1 MKTRFFV
8 APALVLFAVLF
19 TQAANAE
26 SMATETA
33 DAEDTGNTAAMFKS
47 LDTDNNG
54 YISAEE
60 ANANPAL
67 VDAFGEAD
75 TNGDGQLSMDEFMK
89 MDSGAE

>member
-1 MKTRFFV
+1 MKTRFFA

-19 TQAANAE
+19 TQVASAE
-26 SMATETA
+26 SMTTETA
-33 DAEDTGNTAAMFKS
+33 DAEDAGNTTAMFKS

-67 VDAFGEAD
+67 AEAFGEAD
-75 TNGDGQLSMDEFMK
+75 TNGDGQLSMEEFAK
-89 MDSGAE
+89 IDLGAE